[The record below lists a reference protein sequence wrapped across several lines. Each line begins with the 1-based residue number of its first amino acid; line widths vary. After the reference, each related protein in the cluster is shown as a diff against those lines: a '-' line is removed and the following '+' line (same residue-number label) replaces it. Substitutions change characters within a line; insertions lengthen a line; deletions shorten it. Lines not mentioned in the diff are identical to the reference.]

1 MRTLRSAFA
10 VLATAFACAIGAAPA
25 IADTV
30 VIDAVD
36 SPSAVFQPSTVT
48 IETGDTVR
56 WEFDAA
62 ATTHNVTST
71 SSNWTIAES
80 RGPNGEPIQRTF
92 DTAGTFTFVCTVHTG
107 MTGSITVE
115 APALENVLVFSKTG
129 GFRHDSIPQG
139 IAAIQALGAANDFD
153 VVATEDAAQFTDAN
167 LANFDVV
174 VFMST
179 TGEIL
184 NDTQQAAF
192 ERYIQGGGGF
202 AGVHAASDTEYSW
215 PWFGE
220 LVGGYFRSHP
230 PGTPTAAVDIEDG
243 NEPSTTGLPARWT
256 RTDEWYNYQHPTTPV
271 VNGNTTVADF
281 SPRARHVKVLAT
293 VDESTYDEQ
302 DGNTIDDD
310 HPIAWCSDFDG
321 GRSWYTGM
329 GHTQASFA
337 DADFRNHLLGG
348 LRTAA
353 GVGGDC
359 GDERGMPP
367 TAEDFEKITI
377 NDNTNAPMEIDI
389 AEDGRAFYIEL
400 DGRVQMWNP
409 TTQLTTTITSVPVTL
424 SHENGLLGI
433 QLAPDFNTTGHI
445 YLAYSALPDASGT
458 NRVSRFTL
466 TGNTLGQEQIIYTWQ
481 HQRQQ
486 CCHTG
491 GSLEFGADGDLYIST
506 GDNTNP
512 FAHGFNPTDERPGRE
527 IWDAQRTSGNTN
539 NANGKILRIRPIP
552 NATGVP
558 GVGTTYTIPSGNLFP
573 VGTAQTLPEIYAM
586 GFRNPFRIHYDKK
599 TGWILMGD
607 YGPDAGSTDANR
619 GPQGSVEWNVV
630 KQPGNYGWPYCI
642 RENVPYHNIT
652 YTSDA
657 GAGTDNGL
665 YNCSAPVNDSP
676 NNTGLT
682 NLPPAQPATMW
693 MGYGSGEGNLDLRFP
708 DLGGGGAPMGGTRYY
723 FDEDSDSETKF
734 PKFYDGHWFIGEWN
748 NDWIKTATLNNQGL
762 ATGVA
767 CMAVCT
773 GYISPMDMEFG
784 PDGSLYVVEWGQ
796 GFNENNPDSGVYRV
810 DYIEGARSPIAV
822 ANVNNDAVP
831 VGTTVNFSSAGS
843 NDPDGTN
850 ITYLWDFDDGTP
862 TSTAANP
869 SHTFTAAGT
878 YDVTLTV
885 TDESGDSAVDTVRV
899 VVGNQRPIIT
909 FEYPE
914 NGKIADFGDRIRY
927 KLNVVDP
934 DGGTVPCAQVRLE
947 FKLGHDSHAHELSN
961 ATGCEGEFTL
971 TGVDGHG
978 VDANIFTVITANYT
992 DAGNGPAAPVTGSAE
1007 VILQPKL
1014 KQAEYFATTG
1024 RTADSRGT
1032 GDPGVT
1038 TETTTDVGGGLAAA
1052 FIEDGDWISFNP
1064 YNLED
1069 LTKATF
1075 RVASGGAG
1083 GIIELRYDAADGPLV
1098 AATPNIA
1105 PTGGWQ
1111 TWRDVTIDLPA
1122 TIPQGTHRLFVV
1134 FRHPT
1139 ATGSLMNLNYFKFV
1153 GKGAA
1158 VTAPPEVTATAEPL
1172 TGTAPLNVAFNA
1184 TATDAENEALTYAWD
1199 FGVPGTGTDTSTQE
1213 DPNYTYTAPGNYT
1226 ATVTVTDASGGKGTA
1241 TVEVRVTRP
1250 LDECPTGPVR
1260 SDEFDGTAL
1269 DLNRWTVLRPDDA
1282 NPLSVSDGNL
1292 NLPIAN
1298 GSIYG
1303 PGMSAKNL
1311 VLQDAPDGEWMATAK
1326 ISVTAL
1332 NENYQ
1337 QAGLR
1342 VYTDDNNWASVH
1354 MISAGGNRDF
1364 EFIYE
1369 AAGNPRNEG
1378 ADKLGGIP
1386 ADSPLTYYVRIV
1398 SDGEN
1403 LTAFYSYN
1411 GTTFL
1416 PVGRPAPLS
1425 TFGDAPKIGP
1435 AALSDLAPTRADV
1448 ALRLDPLRPGRLGW
1462 RR

>member
-1 MRTLRSAFA
+1 
-10 VLATAFACAIGAAPA
+10 
-25 IADTV
+25 
-30 VIDAVD
+30 
-36 SPSAVFQPSTVT
+36 
-48 IETGDTVR
+48 
-56 WEFDAA
+56 
-62 ATTHNVTST
+62 
-71 SSNWTIAES
+71 
-80 RGPNGEPIQRTF
+80 
-92 DTAGTFTFVCTVHTG
+92 
-107 MTGSITVE
+107 
-115 APALENVLVFSKTG
+115 
-129 GFRHDSIPQG
+129 
-139 IAAIQALGAANDFD
+139 
-153 VVATEDAAQFTDAN
+153 
-167 LANFDVV
+167 
-174 VFMST
+174 
-179 TGEIL
+179 
-184 NDTQQAAF
+184 
-192 ERYIQGGGGF
+192 
-202 AGVHAASDTEYSW
+202 
-215 PWFGE
+215 
-220 LVGGYFRSHP
+220 
-230 PGTPTAAVDIEDG
+230 
-243 NEPSTTGLPARWT
+243 
-256 RTDEWYNYQHPTTPV
+256 
-271 VNGNTTVADF
+271 
-281 SPRARHVKVLAT
+281 
-293 VDESTYDEQ
+293 
-302 DGNTIDDD
+302 
-310 HPIAWCSDFDG
+310 
-321 GRSWYTGM
+321 
-329 GHTQASFA
+329 
-337 DADFRNHLLGG
+337 
-348 LRTAA
+348 
-353 GVGGDC
+353 
-359 GDERGMPP
+359 
-367 TAEDFEKITI
+367 
-377 NDNTNAPMEIDI
+377 
-389 AEDGRAFYIEL
+389 
-400 DGRVQMWNP
+400 
-409 TTQLTTTITSVPVTL
+409 
-424 SHENGLLGI
+424 
-433 QLAPDFNTTGHI
+433 
-445 YLAYSALPDASGT
+445 
-458 NRVSRFTL
+458 
-466 TGNTLGQEQIIYTWQ
+466 
-481 HQRQQ
+481 
-486 CCHTG
+486 
-491 GSLEFGADGDLYIST
+491 
-506 GDNTNP
+506 
-512 FAHGFNPTDERPGRE
+512 
-527 IWDAQRTSGNTN
+527 
-539 NANGKILRIRPIP
+539 
-552 NATGVP
+552 
-558 GVGTTYTIPSGNLFP
+558 
-573 VGTAQTLPEIYAM
+573 
-586 GFRNPFRIHYDKK
+586 
-599 TGWILMGD
+599 
-607 YGPDAGSTDANR
+607 
-619 GPQGSVEWNVV
+619 
-630 KQPGNYGWPYCI
+630 
-642 RENVPYHNIT
+642 
-652 YTSDA
+652 
-657 GAGTDNGL
+657 
-665 YNCSAPVNDSP
+665 
-676 NNTGLT
+676 
-682 NLPPAQPATMW
+682 
-693 MGYGSGEGNLDLRFP
+693 
-708 DLGGGGAPMGGTRYY
+708 MGGTRYY

-810 DYIEGARSPIAV
+810 DYIQGARSPIAN
-822 ANVNNDAVP
+822 ATVNNDAVP

-850 ITYLWDFDDGTP
+850 ITYLWDFKDGTP

-1038 TETTTDVGGGLAAA
+1038 TETTTDVGGGLSAA

-1064 YNLED
+1064 YNLEE
-1069 LTKATF
+1069 LTKVTF

-1111 TWRDVTIDLPA
+1111 TWRDVTIDLPT

-1226 ATVTVTDASGGKGTA
+1226 ATVTVTDASGGKCTA

-1269 DLNRWTVLRPDDA
+1269 DLNRWTVVRPDDA
-1282 NPLSVSDGNL
+1282 NPLTVSDGNL

-1298 GSIYG
+1298 GSMYG
-1303 PGMSAKNL
+1303 AGTSAKNL
-1311 VLQDAPDGEWMATAK
+1311 VLQDMPEGEWSATAK

-1435 AALSDLAPTRADV
+1435 AALSDLAPSVPMSRFDWIRFDPDGSGGGGDEGVVDEFDGTTLGPDWERIRGDQSAVVSGSTLQIPAQPGDIYQTRNDAKNLVVRTAPSGAWVATAKLNFEGTAQYHQAGIMVYNDDNNFTKFGRIAHSAAGDEKFEFINEVNAVARNDAADSTANIPTAFPDDFYVRLTSDGTNVVGHYSTDGTTWTPVGRPAAIPANAKIGLFAFSNDGVGNPV
-1448 ALRLDPLRPGRLGW
+1448 AAFDRFTLTGEGTGGGGGGTPSGPSYDDQFDDATLDKTRWNAIVADTPAQYNLAGGEFRLTLSQGDIYTGDTAPPPNNFILQDASHAGADWVIETKINSYTHDGGYAQGGLIAYLQRRQLREVRRHHGPEQHALQPHRAPFGGRRCDPEPAGERQPDGRAGQRAGLAAAHQGRQQLLGRVLVRRCRLDGVPGWPRGEPDGRAGLRHLRVQPAGDRGRRPGGVRLLPA
-1462 RR
+1462 RRA